1 MTTAGLFERDWTQ
14 RDAGVIVAA
23 QVARGRQ
30 KMSEPKLALQEAY
43 DRLGES
49 SDLVTAAG
57 CLKAVG
63 HCIGMPHPAVID
75 DYSSTRLLTTEDG
88 RALASVLGWE
98 PDFSEKW
105 LKHKLY
111 LVSPIGAVC
120 RLSTK
125 PFTWEAA
132 AIEKA
137 AILEAG
143 TRNQIEWPVTPARG
157 FYGGIT
163 VPIHMPRGRTGSVS
177 WYSRDQGLDIPGVLR
192 EFGDLLRLVGH
203 RFMDLVYAIRAE
215 TELVEDDRIRLSE
228 RELECLTWAALG
240 RTDADIGGV
249 IHRSPATARFHID
262 NAVRKLGARN
272 RTQAVAIAAQ
282 RGLIHPLDSP
292 GAKSDE
298 APQPPVNDG
307 HRTRRKR

>member
-1 MTTAGLFERDWTQ
+1 M
-14 RDAGVIVAA
+14 VAA
-23 QVARGRQ
+23 EVVRGRP
-30 KMSEPKLALQEAY
+30 KMSEQRLALQDAS

-49 SDLVTAAG
+49 SDLVTAAE
-57 CLKAVG
+57 CLKVVG

-75 DYSSTRLLTTEDG
+75 DYSSSRLLTTEDG

-120 RLSTK
+120 RLATK
-125 PFTWEAA
+125 PFAWEAA
-132 AIEKA
+132 AIERA

-143 TRNQIEWPVTPARG
+143 SRTQIEWPVTPARG

-177 WYSRDQGLDIPGVLR
+177 WYSRNPRLDLPAVLQ
-192 EFGDLLRLVGH
+192 EFGGLLRLAGH

-215 TELVEDDRIRLSE
+215 TESEEDDRIHLSE

-240 RTDADIGGV
+240 RTDADIGAV
-249 IHRSPATARFHID
+249 IHRSSATARFHID

-282 RGLIHPLDSP
+282 RGLIHPLDGSP
-292 GAKSDE
+292 
-298 APQPPVNDG
+298 APQPPGNDG
-307 HRTRRKR
+307 YPTRGKR